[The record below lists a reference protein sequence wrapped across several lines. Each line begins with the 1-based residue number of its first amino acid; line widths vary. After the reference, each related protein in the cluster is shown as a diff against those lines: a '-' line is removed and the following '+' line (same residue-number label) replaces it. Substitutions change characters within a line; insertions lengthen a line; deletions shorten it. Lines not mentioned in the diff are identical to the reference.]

1 MAYENLFTG
10 RLVLFDNNDK
20 KSEKS
25 PDFGGNI
32 EFTLSDAM
40 ALTEWITAQEGE
52 ENYAGEKVVK
62 IPVSAWNRMSK
73 KWFIFCIRVN
83 LCIKRRK
90 RRNAFLTWQKLL
102 KKVSNPKLPPN
113 VKVFQR
119 PPLTWS
125 WVLWSRL
132 VWL

>member
-10 RLVLFDNNDK
+10 RLVLFENNDK
-20 KSEKS
+20 SSSKS

-73 KWFIFCIRVN
+73 NGSSFISGAVS
-83 LCIKRRK
+83 
-90 RRNAFLTWQKLL
+90 KL
-102 KKVSNPKLPPN
+102 KTEKEEIP
-113 VKVFQR
+113 F
-119 PPLTWS
+119 
-125 WVLWSRL
+125 
-132 VWL
+132 

>member
-10 RLVLFDNNDK
+10 RLVLFENNEK

-52 ENYAGEKVVK
+52 DNYAGEKVVK
-62 IPVSAWNRMSK
+62 VPLSACHKMSK
-73 KWFIFCIRVN
+73 NGNQFISGAISV
-83 LCIKRRK
+83 
-90 RRNAFLTWQKLL
+90 A
-102 KKVSNPKLPPN
+102 KKEKEELP
-113 VKVFQR
+113 F
-119 PPLTWS
+119 
-125 WVLWSRL
+125 
-132 VWL
+132 

>member
-32 EFTLSDAM
+32 EFSLSDAM

-52 ENYAGEKVVK
+52 NNYAGEKVVK
-62 IPVSAWNRMSK
+62 IPVSAWHKMSK
-73 KWFIFCIRVN
+73 SGNSFISGAISVAKPEKEEIPF
-83 LCIKRRK
+83 
-90 RRNAFLTWQKLL
+90 
-102 KKVSNPKLPPN
+102 
-113 VKVFQR
+113 
-119 PPLTWS
+119 
-125 WVLWSRL
+125 
-132 VWL
+132 

>member
-10 RLVLFDNNDK
+10 RLVLFENNEK

-40 ALTEWITAQEGE
+40 TLTEWITAQEGE

-73 KWFIFCIRVN
+73 NGSSFVSSAGN
-83 LCIKRRK
+83 LFANLRSTKSPAQI
-90 RRNAFLTWQKLL
+90 AE
-102 KKVSNPKLPPN
+102 LPAI
-113 VKVFQR
+113 
-119 PPLTWS
+119 
-125 WVLWSRL
+125 
-132 VWL
+132 